1 MGGSGGG
8 GSSGQVRYP
17 AYVEGIHEDWLDATG
32 TDTIDAS
39 VTEVMN
45 DALGVSPYA
54 SAVAYD
60 PDADITAYLAEV
72 NDFENLVDL
81 LSSGTG
87 LNTLVS
93 NILSDSRVQAEI
105 DAYEAM
111 LVATKTAST
120 FPRFEAGMRDIN
132 SVMASA
138 FVTGKAL
145 IEEEI
150 ARDVAKYA
158 ADLRMK
164 AFSDDALRV
173 IQMKLEFQKAVSHM
187 VVEAYRIK
195 IVAKKEEADL
205 TVDYDV
211 ADGKWDLEVFQYG
224 ANVMAAPAGGTAIP
238 SGKKGGAGSVLAGGI
253 SGASAGAM
261 AGSAISPGI
270 GTAIGAA
277 AGGLMGLASG
287 LL

>member
-45 DALGVSPYA
+45 DALGASPYA
-54 SAVAYD
+54 TATAYD

-164 AFSDDALRV
+164 VFSDDALRV
-173 IQMKLEFQKAVSHM
+173 VQMKLEFQKAVSHM

-195 IVAKKEEADL
+195 IVAKKEETDT
-205 TVDYDV
+205 TVNYDV
-211 ADGKWDLEVFQYG
+211 
-224 ANVMAAPAGGTAIP
+224 AGGTAIP
-238 SGKKGGAGSVLAGGI
+238 SGDKGNKAGSAMAGAI
-253 SGASAGAM
+253 SGAAMGAM
-261 AGSAISPGI
+261 AGAPTGI
-270 GTAIGAA
+270 GAPIGAA
-277 AGGLMGLASG
+277 IGGVLGLASG
-287 LL
+287 FL